1 MAYFNQIV
9 PYFSGGE
16 EAFTACRPAAD
27 LRFFSLAQFNE
38 FKDRLLNALGRI
50 ANASPESAS
59 IKWTLMNQICHQ
71 VVAYVSISAGSVE
84 RADASKKMRRNA
96 PDNIPVSIIGR
107 LAVSRSHGAK
117 DWAAIF

>member
-1 MAYFNQIV
+1 MLQQ
-9 PYFSGGE
+9 
-16 EAFTACRPAAD
+16 R
-27 LRFFSLAQFNE
+27 
-38 FKDRLLNALGRI
+38 ALKNKGRYSRTYVVCDD
-50 ANASPESAS
+50 A
-59 IKWTLMNQICHQ
+59 K

-107 LAVSRSHGAK
+107 LAVSRIHGAK